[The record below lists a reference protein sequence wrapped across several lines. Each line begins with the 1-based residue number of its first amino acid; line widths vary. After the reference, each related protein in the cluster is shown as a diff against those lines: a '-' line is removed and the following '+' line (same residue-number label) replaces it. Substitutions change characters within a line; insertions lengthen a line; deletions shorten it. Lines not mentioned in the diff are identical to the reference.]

1 MQQHES
7 NHFLRSVQFG
17 RASRVLRCALHSR
30 GSVALSSLLLFSLS
44 ICWLCRLVSFF
55 FRVFKVLSLNNYS
68 SPNLLGAFKQTVDNK
83 WCHVVCALW
92 IPEISFQNPV
102 FLEPIDG
109 LRNVPKARWSLKCY
123 ICKKQNC
130 GASIQCNKPNCYTAF
145 HVTCAQ
151 HAGLYMVMKV
161 EKSDGVNGIVTSS
174 VTKVKSALTWLE
186 VLTHFL
192 DRLLSLAYAK
202 ELESAIIEDFRT
214 ITHIYLTRRTARRKR

>member
-1 MQQHES
+1 MQQYKS
-7 NHFLRSVQFG
+7 NHLLRSVQSR
-17 RASRVLRCALHSR
+17 RASRVLRRPLHSR
-30 GSVALSSLLLFSLS
+30 GPVAMSPVLLLP
-44 ICWLCRLVSFF
+44 IALCRLRCLVRVQAAACNIFQI
-55 FRVFKVLSLNNYS
+55 FRS

-161 EKSDGVNGIVTSS
+161 EKADGVNGIVTSS
-174 VTKVKSALTWLE
+174 VTKV
-186 VLTHFL
+186 
-192 DRLLSLAYAK
+192 R
-202 ELESAIIEDFRT
+202 DF
-214 ITHIYLTRRTARRKR
+214 ILKIF

>member
-1 MQQHES
+1 MCVL
-7 NHFLRSVQFG
+7 FL
-17 RASRVLRCALHSR
+17 
-30 GSVALSSLLLFSLS
+30 
-44 ICWLCRLVSFF
+44 
-55 FRVFKVLSLNNYS
+55 S

-161 EKSDGVNGIVTSS
+161 EKADGVNGIVTSS
-174 VTKVKSALTWLE
+174 VTKVHSSCNFANIQI
-186 VLTHFL
+186 VLT
-192 DRLLSLAYAK
+192 DRLLPLSHAK
-202 ELESAIIEDFRT
+202 ELEPASVENVGT
-214 ITHIYLTRRTARRKR
+214 IANFYVA

>member
-1 MQQHES
+1 MCPT
-7 NHFLRSVQFG
+7 FP
-17 RASRVLRCALHSR
+17 RVS
-30 GSVALSSLLLFSLS
+30 GSVVVAPFLPLDLLIVLHGE
-44 ICWLCRLVSFF
+44 FF
-55 FRVFKVLSLNNYS
+55 FEFFKSLTNYS

-174 VTKVKSALTWLE
+174 VTKVKSAL
-186 VLTHFL
+186 
-192 DRLLSLAYAK
+192 S
-202 ELESAIIEDFRT
+202 
-214 ITHIYLTRRTARRKR
+214 